1 MSVVCWFALQQLAAV
16 PESPVAG
23 EPVLVSARLADGPA
37 SGVSV
42 QVVLPDGVRRPI
54 GETDSDGALR
64 FVPETAGQHTFVADV
79 GGVRCL
85 TPVFAQQRA
94 GRWLLAVGSVPLG
107 LALLWIQLR
116 RIRRGMRTG
125 QA

>member
-1 MSVVCWFALQQLAAV
+1 MPTQSLARAVGLSLALGLTLTQVGACG
-16 PESPVAG
+16 SI
-23 EPVLVSARLADGPA
+23 EPVGD
-37 SGVSV
+37 
-42 QVVLPDGVRRPI
+42 
-54 GETDSDGALR
+54 ETDSDGALR